1 MRSTSKYDK
10 SLQTDHGNI
19 EYIFART
26 DDECEDQIS
35 KIMREYNLELYEEG
49 NMTVT
54 EEEFVYDS
62 MRNLSFCQMLS
73 EYCISIDQQD

>member
-1 MRSTSKYDK
+1 MEILTVYD
-10 SLQTDHGNI
+10 
-19 EYIFART
+19 RT
-26 DDECEDQIS
+26 DEECEDQIC

-62 MRNLSFCQMLS
+62 MRNLSFCKMLS
-73 EYCISIDQQD
+73 EYCVSIHQQN

>member
-1 MRSTSKYDK
+1 MEIWTVF
-10 SLQTDHGNI
+10 G
-19 EYIFART
+19 RT
-26 DDECEDQIS
+26 DDECEDQIK

-62 MRNLSFCQMLS
+62 MRNLSFCKMLS
-73 EYCISIDQQD
+73 EYFVRINQQN

>member
-1 MRSTSKYDK
+1 MEISS
-10 SLQTDHGNI
+10 
-19 EYIFART
+19 IFDRT

-62 MRNLSFCQMLS
+62 MRNLSFCKMLS
-73 EYCISIDQQD
+73 EYFVRINQQN

>member
-1 MRSTSKYDK
+1 MEISS
-10 SLQTDHGNI
+10 
-19 EYIFART
+19 IFCRT
-26 DDECEDQIS
+26 DEECEDQIC

-62 MRNLSFCQMLS
+62 MRNLSFCKMLS
-73 EYCISIDQQD
+73 EYCVSINQQN

>member
-1 MRSTSKYDK
+1 MEISSI
-10 SLQTDHGNI
+10 LC
-19 EYIFART
+19 RT
-26 DDECEDQIS
+26 DEECEDQIC

-62 MRNLSFCQMLS
+62 MRNLSFCKMLS
-73 EYCISIDQQD
+73 EYCVSINQQN

>member
-1 MRSTSKYDK
+1 MEITLIS
-10 SLQTDHGNI
+10 G
-19 EYIFART
+19 RT
-26 DDECEDQIS
+26 DDECEEQIC

-73 EYCISIDQQD
+73 EYCISINQEN